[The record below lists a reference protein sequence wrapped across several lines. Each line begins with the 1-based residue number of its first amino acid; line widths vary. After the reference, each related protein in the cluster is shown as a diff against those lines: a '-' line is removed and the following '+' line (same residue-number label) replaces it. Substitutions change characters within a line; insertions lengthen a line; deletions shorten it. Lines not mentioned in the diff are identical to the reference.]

1 MRRVLVGHR
10 EKAHRR
16 MFCREPRA
24 QRADAAR
31 ADDGDAEILC
41 RHALLLPWRSASCS
55 LSDREAGDHHECTRS
70 RIRRDLGFREDRG
83 DGFCRRRQDFVGLEA
98 QAKSLA
104 DQCVKDAQ
112 GNGIPKSEID
122 QAFDDL
128 AAFIGGQIDE
138 ARDRGADRSGE
149 AHPGN
154 LVETD
159 DTRVIDEQ
167 EDEAEED
174 AKGT

>member
-1 MRRVLVGHR
+1 MSERALEFVETWVS
-10 EKAHRR
+10 EKIEAK
-16 MFCREPRA
+16 
-24 QRADAAR
+24 DVAA
-31 ADDGDAEILC
+31 AGGT
-41 RHALLLPWRSASCS
+41 ASS
-55 LSDREAGDHHECTRS
+55 LQT
-70 RIRRDLGFREDRG
+70 L
-83 DGFCRRRQDFVGLEA
+83 
-98 QAKSLA
+98 AKSLA

-122 QAFDDL
+122 KAFDDL